1 MRHKKHRGKEIHFTM
16 SKLKIVLMKVT
27 INMAYNQM
35 TDWKKT
41 LLKYKPDKEF
51 ISSLNEE
58 LLQIRR
64 KMTNHTMEKIG

>member
-1 MRHKKHRGKEIHFTM
+1 MRHKKHRGKEIHFTT

-41 LLKYKPDKEF
+41 LLKYTPDKEF
-51 ISSLNEE
+51 TSSLNEE

-64 KMTNHTMEKIG
+64 KVTNHTTEKIG